1 MLDRFRDATMQ
12 RRRDW
17 QTSRHRFQNG
27 VRDAFLVLIWRRLAR
42 VQKKVRARVELH
54 EFRLREKADEV
65 HILRNTETGRQH
77 FQFRLQ
83 RSFSGN
89 KEFGVRIVLFKNR
102 ERAQAGGHA
111 FFWN

>member
-1 MLDRFRDATMQ
+1 
-12 RRRDW
+12 RRRPRW
-17 QTSRHRFQNG
+17 QTSRDSFQNG
-27 VRDAFLVLIWRRLAR
+27 VRDAFLVLIWRRFAR

-65 HILRNTETGRQH
+65 HILRNTETGREH

-89 KEFGVRIVLFKNR
+89 EEFGVRIVVFKNR
-102 ERAQAGGHA
+102 EREPASGHA